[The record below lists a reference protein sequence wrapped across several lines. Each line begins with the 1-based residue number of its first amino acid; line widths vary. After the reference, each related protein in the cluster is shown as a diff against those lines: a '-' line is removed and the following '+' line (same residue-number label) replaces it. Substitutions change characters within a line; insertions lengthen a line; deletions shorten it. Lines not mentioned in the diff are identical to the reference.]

1 MRSVSPTRCLAL
13 AFFAG
18 LLFVACHPHKSDEEA
33 YLFKIGDEGVSVAA
47 FRRALEM
54 EQPNA
59 LSQPGGGDVEA
70 VLIFLNQM
78 IEERLLLA
86 RAAELGIVIDEEAL
100 EAAIDAVRADYPD
113 DTFEETLL
121 ESAVSFN
128 QWREQLRRR
137 LLLEKVVNQELEEKV
152 EIAPEDVA
160 SYYAEH
166 YANRTETAAEAAAEA
181 DEEGPPAAQKPL
193 AAESINAAI
202 VNHLRRTKAQE
213 RYPAWIH
220 SLQTRYGVTV
230 DWDRWHQLT
239 ENLHPAAPQ
248 GPGEG
253 MHLVSPP
260 E

>member
-1 MRSVSPTRCLAL
+1 MKSAPSMRSVVPVALAL
-13 AFFAG
+13 YISS
-18 LLFVACHPHKSDEEA
+18 LIIVACHARQGDEDA

-47 FRRALEM
+47 FRHALEL

-59 LSQPGGGDVEA
+59 LSEQGGGDVETI
-70 VLIFLNQM
+70 LTFLNQM

-86 RAAELGIVIDEEAL
+86 RGAELGIVIDEEAL

-121 ESAVSFN
+121 ENAVSFN

-152 EIAPEDVA
+152 EISPEDVA
-160 SYYAEH
+160 AYYAQH
-166 YANRTETAAEAAAEA
+166 YANRTQAGEGEPLAAE
-181 DEEGPPAAQKPL
+181 KPL
-193 AAESINAAI
+193 AAESIHTAI
-202 VNHLRRTKAQE
+202 VNQLRRSKAQE

-220 SLQTRYGVTV
+220 GLQTRYGVTV

-239 ENLHPAAPQ
+239 ENLHAASPQ
-248 GPGEG
+248 GAGAG
-253 MHLVSPP
+253 MRLVSPP
-260 E
+260 ATP